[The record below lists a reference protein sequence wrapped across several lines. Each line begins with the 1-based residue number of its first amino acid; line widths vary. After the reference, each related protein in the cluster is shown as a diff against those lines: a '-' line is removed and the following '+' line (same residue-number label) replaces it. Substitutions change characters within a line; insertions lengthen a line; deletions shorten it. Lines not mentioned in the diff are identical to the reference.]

1 MGHQGT
7 LSDPDRQPGLFVGS
21 RENSLMR
28 TDSPAEEE
36 GFELPVP
43 P

>member
-28 TDSPAEEE
+28 TDSPAEEA
-36 GFELPVP
+36 GFEPSVP
-43 P
+43 